1 MPRTK
6 NPSAPESRIVR
17 KKSSA
22 PRAARKRST
31 LAEEAIVELA
41 AAPAPVVEAAPPEPA
56 VAVDPPPPV
65 AVESPAAPVPWTPPR
80 SHLPPRAPWMG
91 LDGRRL
97 VRAAARRVGREIGRR
112 FPLLGRAAAFLG
124 RFRAL

>member
-1 MPRTK
+1 MANIRKPT
-6 NPSAPESRIVR
+6 ESRITR
-17 KKSSA
+17 KKPSA

-41 AAPAPVVEAAPPEPA
+41 AASAPAPVVVETPTA
-56 VAVDPPPPV
+56 PV
-65 AVESPAAPVPWTPPR
+65 AVEPPPAPPVPWTPPR
-80 SHLPPRAPWMG
+80 AHEPAARAPWLG

-97 VRAAARRVGREIGRR
+97 VRAAARRVGRELGRR
-112 FPLLGRAAAFLG
+112 FPLLGRAAAYLG